1 MKKIVVILAA
11 GSGKRVGEGL
21 PKQWISV
28 HGKPIVEYTI
38 TAFHAHPQIDEI
50 AIVLSSDYVGK
61 LGDYIDLEQY
71 PKIKAQIEGG
81 KERYESTLAAL
92 NYYKDEAEAHIL
104 FHDAARPLISTEVIS
119 RVLSAL
125 QDYQAVLT
133 AIPSADTVVE
143 VNLNQEVAHYPERSI
158 IFRAQTPQGFHISVI
173 REAFRLALLDS
184 QKQITDDC
192 SLVHYYLPHIPVKVV
207 EGASENFKITYPEDI
222 VFFEDYIT
230 KQANQ

>member
-11 GSGKRVGEGL
+11 GLGKRVGEDL
-21 PKQWISV
+21 PKQWILI
-28 HGKPIVEYTI
+28 HGKPIIEYTI
-38 TAFHAHPQIDEI
+38 AVFHANPQIDEI
-50 AIVLSSDYVGK
+50 SVVLSPDFVGK

-92 NYYKDEAEAHIL
+92 NYYKDVSEAHIL
-104 FHDAARPLISTEVIS
+104 FHDAARPLITTEVVS

-125 QDYQAVLT
+125 QDYKAVLT
-133 AIPSADTVVE
+133 AIPSADTIVE
-143 VNLNQEVAHYPERSI
+143 VDSNKEVAHYPNRSEVY
-158 IFRAQTPQGFHISVI
+158 RAQTPQGFHLSLI

-184 QKQITDDC
+184 QKKVTDDC
-192 SLVHYYLPHIPVKVV
+192 SLVHYYLPQIPIKVV

-222 VFFEDYIT
+222 VFFEDYII
-230 KQANQ
+230 KKGNQ